1 MSATLKKKAKGYNYK
16 YTDLAGIHTYLE
28 HAGLSYY
35 QYIDVLPNGSEQVYT
50 IRSDME
56 QPIAGCIVPKATLKD
71 GKQNPAQAYGAA
83 LTYARRYSLLM
94 AYGLATSDDDAEC
107 LTIPE
112 GALGKDEP
120 IGMLGMRET
129 ILAYC
134 NEHRLNLKEVAEQY
148 GITKDMTEEV
158 LAGKLSML
166 KRDYG
171 E

>member
-1 MSATLKKKAKGYNYK
+1 MSATLKKDTPGYNYK
-16 YTDLAGIHTYLE
+16 YTDLAGIHKYLE
-28 HAGLSYY
+28 KAGLSYY

-112 GALGKDEP
+112 GAVVKEEP
-120 IGMLGMRET
+120 MGMRET

-134 NEHRLNLKEVAEQY
+134 NEHKLNLMEVAEQY
-148 GITKDMTEEV
+148 GIKKDMTEDV